1 MKEASQRKI
10 NTVYPHL
17 LVESLKK
24 KKSELT
30 ETGSLVEWGR
40 AGQWIQAFSYKMN
53 KLWIAQVQHVDNN
66 I

>member
-1 MKEASQRKI
+1 M
-10 NTVYPHL
+10 
-17 LVESLKK
+17 ESFKK
-24 KKSELT
+24 KESELT